1 MNDAKEISR
10 RLASCRIRT
19 GETMEQVAEACGISH
34 VALSRYESGQRV
46 PKTEILSRLADHYGE
61 TVDALLGKEQID
73 NKNNDND
80 EAWSIRERL
89 RRDPDYRVLFDAADK
104 ASPEHLRAAA
114 AMLKAL
120 EPSDD

>member
-1 MNDAKEISR
+1 MNIELSK
-10 RLASCRIRT
+10 RLASCRLRT

-61 TVDALLGKEQID
+61 TVDSLLGKEQV
-73 NKNNDND
+73 NTSANDKD
-80 EAWSIRERL
+80 EAWAIRERL

-104 ASPEHLRAAA
+104 ATPEHLRAAA

-120 EPSDD
+120 EPTDD